1 MKCLWLT
8 LADPEP
14 RTNGQYIYSG
24 GLIDALADSGAR
36 LTVVGLARDV
46 AGRNASAQVV
56 WRLAAQASQSA
67 LSALLSPWPQV
78 ASRSRTP
85 AMRRTIAACLDEDWD
100 AILFDSIAVGWA
112 LDDALRVQK
121 RRPETALIYLSHNHE
136 RNVARHIASHES
148 DLPRRLL
155 RMIDAVKVAW
165 LEHRLIRHADLLTA
179 NTPDDV
185 AKFAAT
191 PGAPPVALLPPG
203 YSGSRSERPL
213 DTSLPRRAIIVGSFD
228 WLPKRISLEA
238 FLRDATPVFDGA
250 RVELQVVGQADAGYL
265 ARLAAEYPAV
275 RFTGG
280 VPDIRPYLAGARIA
294 LVPDLLG
301 GFKLKTLDY
310 AFHRLPI
317 FAMRGAVPGTPLV
330 DGVSLREFDS
340 HAALARGV
348 AEAVDDLTAL
358 NAQQMAAYA
367 ACGKAFD
374 WKQIGGDLLR
384 MLCDARR
391 RTGIGTAAGMA
402 RARRLESAP

>member
-24 GLIDALADSGAR
+24 GLIEALAGSGAR

-46 AGRNASAQVV
+46 AGRADTPQVA
-56 WRLAAQASQSA
+56 WRLAAQAPQSFSA
-67 LSALLSPWPQV
+67 ALLSPWPQV

-85 AMRRTIAACLDEDWD
+85 AMRQTLASCLAESWD

-112 LDDALRVQK
+112 LDAVLRCQR
-121 RRPETALIYLSHNHE
+121 RRPQTAVVYLSHNHE
-136 RNVARHIASHES
+136 RSVAWHIASHEA

-155 RMIDAVKVAW
+155 RVIDAMKVAW
-165 LEHRLIRHADLLTA
+165 LERRLIRHADLLTA

-185 AKFAAT
+185 AKFAAK
-191 PGAPPVALLPPG
+191 PGAAPVALLPPG
-203 YSGSRSERPL
+203 YGGSRSQRRL
-213 DTSLPRRAIIVGSFD
+213 DSSVPRRAVIVGSFD

-238 FLRDATPVFDGA
+238 FLRDAAPLFRDAGI
-250 RVELQVVGQADAGYL
+250 ELQVVGQTEADYL
-265 ARLAAEYPAV
+265 ARLAADYPAV
-275 RFTGG
+275 HFTGG

-301 GFKLKTLDY
+301 GFKLKSLDY
-310 AFHRLPI
+310 VFHRLPI

-330 DGVSLREFDS
+330 DGLSLQEFDS

-348 AEAVDDLTAL
+348 AEAMDDLPAL

-367 ACGKAFD
+367 ACEKAFD
-374 WKQIGGDLLR
+374 WQEIGSNLLH
-384 MLCDARR
+384 MLSEARR
-391 RTGIGTAAGMA
+391 RTGTGTAAGLA
-402 RARRLESAP
+402 KAGAG

>member
-8 LADPEP
+8 LADPAP
-14 RTNGQYIYSG
+14 RMNGQYIYSG
-24 GLIDALADSGAR
+24 GLIDALAGNGAR

-46 AGRNASAQVV
+46 AQRPASPQVT
-56 WRLAAQASQSA
+56 WRLAAQAPQSPSAA
-67 LSALLSPWPQV
+67 LFSPWPQV

-100 AILFDSIAVGWA
+100 AILFDSIAIGWA
-112 LDDALRVQK
+112 LDAVLRNRK
-121 RRPETALIYLSHNHE
+121 RRPETAVIYLSHNHE
-136 RNVARHIASHES
+136 RSVARHIASHEA

-155 RMIDAVKVAW
+155 RLVDAVKVAR
-165 LEHRLIRHADLLTA
+165 LEDRLIHHADLLTA

-191 PGAPPVALLPPG
+191 PGAPPVALLRPG
-203 YSGSRSERPL
+203 YSGGRSERQL
-213 DTSLPRRAIIVGSFD
+213 DHALPRRAIIVGSFD

-238 FLRDATPVFDGA
+238 FLRDATPVFDSA
-250 RVELQVVGQADAGYL
+250 RIELQVVGQTEARYL

-280 VPDIRPYLAGARIA
+280 VPDIRPYLARARIA

-310 AFHRLPI
+310 VFHRLPI

-348 AEAVDDLTAL
+348 AEAMDDLPAL

-367 ACGKAFD
+367 ACDKAFD
-374 WKQIGGDLLR
+374 WKQIGSDLLR
-384 MLCDARR
+384 MLRDARR
-391 RTGIGTAAGMA
+391 RTGIGAAAGLVRVGA
-402 RARRLESAP
+402 D

>member
-8 LADPEP
+8 LADPDP
-14 RTNGQYIYSG
+14 QTNGQYIYSG
-24 GLIDALADSGAR
+24 GLIGAVSCSGAK
-36 LTVVGLARDV
+36 LTVVGLARD
-46 AGRNASAQVV
+46 AAERAASGQIR
-56 WRLAAQASQSA
+56 WQLAAQAPQSA
-67 LSALLSPWPQV
+67 SAALLSPWPQV

-85 AMRRTIAACLDEDWD
+85 GMRQAIESCLKGSWD

-112 LDDALRVQK
+112 LEDVLRHQK
-121 RRPETALIYLSHNHE
+121 RRPETAVIYLSHNHE
-136 RNVARHIASHES
+136 RSVAWHIASHET

-155 RMIDAVKVAW
+155 RIIDAAKVAW
-165 LEHRLIRHADLLTA
+165 LESRLIRHADLLTA

-203 YSGSRSERPL
+203 YGGNRSQRHL
-213 DTSLPRRAIIVGSFD
+213 DDTLPRRAVIVGSFD

-238 FLRDATPVFDGA
+238 FLKDAAPLFDAGGI
-250 RVELQVVGQADAGYL
+250 ELQVVGQTEPAYL
-265 ARLAAEYPAV
+265 ARLAVEYPAV
-275 RFTGG
+275 HFTGG

-310 AFHRLPI
+310 VFHRLPI
-317 FAMRGAVPGTPLV
+317 FAMQGAVPGTPLV

-340 HAALARGV
+340 HAALAEGV
-348 AEAVDDLTAL
+348 ADAMDDLPAL

-367 ACGKAFD
+367 ACEKAFN
-374 WKQIGGDLLR
+374 WKEIGSNLLR

-391 RTGIGTAAGMA
+391 RTGTSATADIA
-402 RARRLESAP
+402 RAGAD

>member
-24 GLIDALADSGAR
+24 GLIEALAGCGAR

-46 AGRNASAQVV
+46 AAHADTAQLF
-56 WRLAAQASQSA
+56 WRLTAQAPQSSSAA
-67 LSALLSPWPQV
+67 LFSPWPQV

-85 AMRRTIAACLDEDWD
+85 GMRQTLASCLAEHWD
-100 AILFDSIAVGWA
+100 TILFDSIAVGWA
-112 LDDALRVQK
+112 LDDVVRCQR
-121 RRPETALIYLSHNHE
+121 RRPQTAVIYLSHNHE
-136 RNVARHIASHES
+136 RSVAWHIARHEA

-155 RMIDAVKVAW
+155 RIVDAVKVAW
-165 LEHRLIRHADLLTA
+165 LERRLIRHADLLTA
-179 NTPDDV
+179 NTPEDV

-191 PGAPPVALLPPG
+191 PGAPTVALLPPG
-203 YSGSRSERPL
+203 YGGSRSQRRL
-213 DTSLPRRAIIVGSFD
+213 DSSVPRRAVIVGSFD

-238 FLRDATPVFDGA
+238 FLRDATPLFEDAGI
-250 RVELQVVGQADAGYL
+250 ELQVVGQAEADYL
-265 ARLAAEYPAV
+265 VRLTADYPAV

-280 VPDIRPYLAGARIA
+280 VPDIRPYLDGARIA

-310 AFHRLPI
+310 VFHRLPI

-330 DGVSLREFDS
+330 DGVSLQEFDS

-348 AEAVDDLTAL
+348 ADAMDDLPAL
-358 NAQQMAAYA
+358 NAQQMAAYTV
-367 ACGKAFD
+367 CEKAFD
-374 WKQIGGDLLR
+374 WQEIGSNLLR
-384 MLCDARR
+384 RLSEARR
-391 RTGIGTAAGMA
+391 RTGIGTTAGLA
-402 RARRLESAP
+402 KAGAG

>member
-24 GLIDALADSGAR
+24 GLIDALANSGGR
-36 LTVVGLARDV
+36 LTVVALARD
-46 AGRNASAQVV
+46 AAERAASAQVV

-67 LSALLSPWPQV
+67 ASALLSPWPQV

-85 AMRRTIAACLDEDWD
+85 AMRRAIAACLKEDWD

-112 LDDALRVQK
+112 LHAVLQSQT
-121 RRPETALIYLSHNHE
+121 RRPETAVVYLSHNHE
-136 RNVARHIASHES
+136 QSVARHIASHEA

-155 RMIDAVKVAW
+155 RLIDAVKVTW
-165 LEHRLIRHADLLTA
+165 LERRLIRHADLLTA

-203 YSGSRSERPL
+203 YGGSRSDRQL
-213 DTSLPRRAIIVGSFD
+213 DASLPRRALIVGSFD

-238 FLRDATPVFDGA
+238 FLRDAIPQFSQAGM
-250 RVELQVVGQADAGYL
+250 ELQVVGQTEAAYL
-265 ARLAAEYPAV
+265 SRLAAEYPAV

-310 AFHRLPI
+310 VFHRLPI

-330 DGVSLREFDS
+330 DGVSLQEFDS

-348 AEAVDDLTAL
+348 VAAVDDLPAL

-367 ACGKAFD
+367 ACEKAFD
-374 WKQIGGDLLR
+374 WTQIGSSLLR
-384 MLCDARR
+384 LLCDARR
-391 RTGIGTAAGMA
+391 RPGMGAAAGMA
-402 RARRLESAP
+402 SAGAD